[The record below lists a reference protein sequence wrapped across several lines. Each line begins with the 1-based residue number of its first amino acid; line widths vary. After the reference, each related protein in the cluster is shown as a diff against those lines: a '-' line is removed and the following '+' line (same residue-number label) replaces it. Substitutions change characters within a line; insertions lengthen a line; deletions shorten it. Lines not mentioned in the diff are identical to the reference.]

1 MTAQR
6 IGGELGACLVE
17 VVVPGQ
23 PVGKGRPRA
32 SVQRGRVR
40 MRTPPKTA
48 AWEALA
54 AGWARVAWRG
64 RPPIEEAVGV
74 EVVAVLTRPKRLRRK
89 TDAPGRLVAAV
100 KPDIDNICKAA
111 IDALVL
117 GRVLGDD
124 NQVAELVASKWY
136 AAKDEGPSVVI
147 RVCALGGSE

>member
-6 IGGELGACLVE
+6 IGDELGACLVE

-48 AWEALA
+48 AWEAFA
-54 AGWARVAWRG
+54 AAWARVAHRG
-64 RPPIEEAVGV
+64 RAPIEEAVGV
-74 EVVAVLTRPKRLRRK
+74 EVVAVLTRPKRLMRK
-89 TDAPGRLVAAV
+89 KDAAHRLIAPV
-100 KPDIDNICKAA
+100 KPDIDNVCKAA

-117 GRVLGDD
+117 AGVLADD
-124 NQVAELVASKWY
+124 NQVVELVASKWY
-136 AAKDEGPSVVI
+136 AAKDEDPSVVI
-147 RVCALGGSE
+147 RVCLLGGAT